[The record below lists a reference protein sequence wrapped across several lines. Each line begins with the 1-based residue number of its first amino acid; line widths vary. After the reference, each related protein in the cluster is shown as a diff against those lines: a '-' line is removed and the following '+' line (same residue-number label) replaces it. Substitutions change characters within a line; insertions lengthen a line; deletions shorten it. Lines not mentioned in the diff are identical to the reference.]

1 MSKTVDELILV
12 FEKARAEAAPFPQ
25 HHEDGLYAGIAAVV
39 RALRD
44 EMAINSCAC
53 KFWLDD
59 ILASDGVEA
68 RPVCPTC
75 KGALFGPYDPSD
87 RTPCPEC
94 TPAAAP
100 SAQSDVAKAFE
111 AEMRKAVSYK
121 PGFPAAAPDVCVW
134 ERDRDACQM
143 VSACHLR
150 TDCSPYF
157 FIPKGPCPEC
167 GKPISFKEAA
177 R

>member
-1 MSKTVDELILV
+1 MTLDELLNMTLDELLNIGN
-12 FEKARAEAAPFPQ
+12 EAADDVASKA
-25 HHEDGLYAGIAAVV
+25 ERMGLCPSVV
-39 RALRD
+39 EMGRARVRAIVEALRD

-75 KGALFGPYDPSD
+75 KGAGALFGPYDPSD

-100 SAQSDVAKAFE
+100 SAQSE
-111 AEMRKAVSYK
+111 TS
-121 PGFPAAAPDVCVW
+121 
-134 ERDRDACQM
+134 
-143 VSACHLR
+143 
-150 TDCSPYF
+150 
-157 FIPKGPCPEC
+157 
-167 GKPISFKEAA
+167 
-177 R
+177 